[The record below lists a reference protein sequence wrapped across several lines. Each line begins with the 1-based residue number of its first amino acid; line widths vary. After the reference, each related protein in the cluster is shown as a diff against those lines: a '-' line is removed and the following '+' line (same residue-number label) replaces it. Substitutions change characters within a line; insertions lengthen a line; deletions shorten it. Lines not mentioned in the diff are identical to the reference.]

1 MVRRQ
6 PHFLCNSLNSIVSPV
21 VTEPS
26 KAEQAVLGLGELFS
40 TSLSQS
46 GTGEQGRSGG
56 YQLIEHGRSG
66 DRLKLQWDI
75 ESVHADLP
83 ISPLPRQT
91 LLENALIYGM
101 QSRIEGGLVQ
111 NATNYLNEMSR
122 LCLSSPYGGRGEQPA
137 SRGAQRALP
146 DIDGCLVALFG
157 AQSSLSVKRHDGRRY
172 GRLRYPCTSLMQEA
186 RAL

>member
-1 MVRRQ
+1 MDISASRQ
-6 PHFLCNSLNSIVSPV
+6 RWDNFQTPANHLKYFY
-21 VTEPS
+21 
-26 KAEQAVLGLGELFS
+26 QELS
-40 TSLSQS
+40 
-46 GTGEQGRSGG
+46 
-56 YQLIEHGRSG
+56 YC
-66 DRLKLQWDI
+66 LKL
-75 ESVHADLP
+75 
-83 ISPLPRQT
+83 
-91 LLENALIYGM
+91 Y
-101 QSRIEGGLVQ
+101 
-111 NATNYLNEMSR
+111 TNYLNEMSR